1 MHPSRVPATL
11 PKTEEEPSPGVNEPA
26 RLFRG
31 VTAITAAKVWFVV
44 AGYAVYFALTRML
57 GPRDFGLYAVVT
69 SVVSVF
75 NNVVVA
81 VTVQAVSRF
90 TARDEGSAGSV
101 LRAGR
106 ILLAALGA
114 LIFIALEALAP
125 LAGEWLHDRDLVA
138 PLRVVALVVPAYAL
152 YAVNVGFLNGLRR
165 FTHQAALDGTYSTL
179 RAVLQIGAVALG
191 FGVMGAAA
199 GFATAAF
206 LILGISVLVVL
217 RVGRPRG
224 PFRTRELLEFGGWFA
239 ALTLAANLVLTADL
253 WIVKW
258 QSPPEIANQQAGL
271 YRAAL
276 TVSQLLYQLLIP
288 MALVLF
294 PSLSHLGRSPDPER
308 ARTLVRGALRYLAV
322 TVLPAAAVIAVMGRE
337 IIGLLYQKEYVP
349 GGAWLD
355 ALGPAY
361 AAWTVAYLLAIALS
375 GAGHVRSGV
384 GVLLLGLAGQ
394 VAVAI
399 PLCRRLGPHGAAW
412 ADLFGMSLAL
422 AAGLVVALRR
432 FGDIIPWASL
442 ARGLAL
448 AAVLAFFAARFP
460 AAGWHVVPKGLALAA
475 AGALLLLASGELK
488 RPARRGDLP
497 GAA

>member
-1 MHPSRVPATL
+1 VA
-11 PKTEEEPSPGVNEPA
+11 EPA
-26 RLFRG
+26 RFMRG

-57 GPRDFGLYAVVT
+57 GPKDFGLYAVVT

-81 VTVQAVSRF
+81 VTLQAVSRF
-90 TARDEGSAGSV
+90 TARDEGAAGSV
-101 LRAGR
+101 LRSGR
-106 ILLAALGA
+106 IALAVLG
-114 LIFIALEALAP
+114 LSIFVILEVAAP
-125 LAGEWLHDRDLVA
+125 LAGVWLHDRSLVA
-138 PLRVVALVVPAYAL
+138 PLRVVALVVPAYSL

-165 FTHQAALDGTYSTL
+165 FAHQAALDASYSTL
-179 RAVLQIGAVALG
+179 RAFLQIGAVALG
-191 FGVMGAAA
+191 LGVMGAVS

-206 LILGISVLVVL
+206 VILGVSILVV
-217 RVGRPRG
+217 RRAARPRG
-224 PFRTRELLEFGGWFA
+224 TFRTRELLEFGGWFS
-239 ALTLAANLVLTADL
+239 ALTLAANLVLTTDL

-294 PSLSHLGRSPDPER
+294 PNLSHLGRAPDPGR
-308 ARTLVRGALRYLAV
+308 ARILVRGALRYLVV

-337 IIGLLYQKEYVP
+337 IVGLLYQKAYEP
-349 GGAWLD
+349 GGAWLA

-361 AAWTVAYLLAIALS
+361 AAWTVAYLLAIALA
-375 GAGHVRSGV
+375 GAGHVKSGV

-394 VAVAI
+394 VAAAI
-399 PLCRRLGPHGAAW
+399 PLCRKFGPQGAAW

-422 AAGLVVALRR
+422 ATGLAVALRR
-432 FGDIIPWASL
+432 FGDIVPWASL
-442 ARGLAL
+442 ARGVVLS
-448 AAVLAFFAARFP
+448 AVLAFGAARFP
-460 AAGWHVVPKGLALAA
+460 AAGWLVVAKGLALAV
-475 AGALLLLASGELK
+475 AGALLLLAAGELE